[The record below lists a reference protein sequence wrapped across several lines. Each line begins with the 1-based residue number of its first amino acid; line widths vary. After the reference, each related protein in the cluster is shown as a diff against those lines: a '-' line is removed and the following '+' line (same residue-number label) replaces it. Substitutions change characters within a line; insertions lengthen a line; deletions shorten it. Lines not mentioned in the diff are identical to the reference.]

1 MNYVERL
8 KARLGQVGQVYVNGA
23 PNAPSRPLQVDESVV
38 MVTNQLVDLMVACR
52 IKGID
57 WHNLADDALGWAEY
71 EWTLAEP
78 LIAKAK
84 AEAAAA
90 RPEAA

>member
-23 PNAPSRPLQVDESVV
+23 PNAPSRPLQVDEGVV
-38 MVTNQLVDLMVACR
+38 MVTNQLVDLMIACK

-57 WHNLADDALGWAEY
+57 WRDLADDALGWAEY

-78 LIAKAK
+78 LIAKAR
-84 AEAAAA
+84 EVAAQAQ
-90 RPEAA
+90 PEAA